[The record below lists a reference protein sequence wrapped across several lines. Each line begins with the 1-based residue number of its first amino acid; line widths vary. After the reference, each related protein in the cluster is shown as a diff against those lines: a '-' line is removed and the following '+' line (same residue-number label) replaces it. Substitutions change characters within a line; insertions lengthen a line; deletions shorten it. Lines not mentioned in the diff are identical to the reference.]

1 MNVKQFLE
9 LCGERSVLTIMP
21 EGRQTIDLVSKY
33 VDALP
38 DSMTLT
44 GNLLL
49 QQISCLDSAV
59 QENILKTELN
69 DGMDVLQYRNELR
82 SLLEEKDVWGKR
94 IRLILSV
101 GMATLLAGM
110 CIAHTAAMA
119 WVAYQKQT
127 LPDWEVL
134 LIVYGIPGMVV
145 WHFFGVMTQ
154 ERRDF
159 LAAAIGRTPQSG
171 IIGGLLSNMGSG
183 IKRRSYDSQGF
194 PDSGNNNYGG
204 RSGGYSQRNDPPGGP
219 PTV

>member
-21 EGRQTIDLVSKY
+21 EGKQTIDLVSKY
-33 VDALP
+33 CDSLP
-38 DSMTLT
+38 DTMTLT

-49 QQISCLDSAV
+49 GIIGTLDSAV
-59 QENILKTELN
+59 QENLLNTELN
-69 DGMDVLQYRNELR
+69 DGMDVIQYRNELR
-82 SLLEEKDVWGKR
+82 SLLEDKDVWGKR
-94 IRLILSV
+94 IRLVLSV

-110 CIAHTAAMA
+110 CIAHTAAMSY
-119 WVAYQKQT
+119 VAYTKQT

-171 IIGGLLSNMGSG
+171 IIGGLLSNMGGG
-183 IKRRSYDSQGF
+183 IKRRSYDSQGI
-194 PDSGNNNYGG
+194 PESGYNRYYDRGG
-204 RSGGYSQRNDPPGGP
+204 GGP
-219 PTV
+219 PAGPPAV